1 MKYFLLLILILGV
14 VGAGYY
20 FYNKE
25 DATTPQKQEVAI
37 LVVPPQIPKN
47 NVMVEST
54 QLDKAG
60 YLVVREVVGNRLGQI
75 IEISSLLNPG
85 LHKNVQISLGETDIS
100 NKELIVM
107 IYEDQGDKSFNDLDM
122 PFINSEG
129 YVTASYVSTGKPLPV
144 EITEGESSMAGHNMP
159 GMQGMQR
166 VRYTN
171 NGFIP
176 SSIRVASGTI
186 VEFINESD
194 TEMWVASND
203 HPGHEILSTFDQ
215 FKGSRKGSLYRYVF
229 DKQGTWKY
237 HDHLTPSLEGVV
249 IVD

>member
-1 MKYFLLLILILGV
+1 MKYFLLLIIFLGV
-14 VGAGYY
+14 GSGYY

-37 LVVPPQIPKN
+37 LTVQPQIPKGS
-47 NVMVEST
+47 VIVESAK
-54 QLDKAG
+54 LDKTG
-60 YLVVREVVGNRLGQI
+60 YLVIREVVGNRLGQI

-85 LHKNVQISLGETDIS
+85 LHNNIQISLGEAGIN

-129 YVTASYVSTGKPLPV
+129 YVTASYVSTGKPLPQ
-144 EITEGESSMAGHNMP
+144 EITEGESNMAGHNMP

-171 NGFIP
+171 DGFIP
-176 SSIRVASGTI
+176 SSIRVASGTM

-194 TEMWVASND
+194 NEMWVASNE
-203 HPGHEILSTFDQ
+203 HPSHEKLSTFDQ
-215 FKGSRKGSLYRYVF
+215 FRGSKKGSLYRYVF
-229 DKQGTWKY
+229 DKKGTWDY
-237 HDHLTPSLEGVV
+237 HDHIAPSFEGVV